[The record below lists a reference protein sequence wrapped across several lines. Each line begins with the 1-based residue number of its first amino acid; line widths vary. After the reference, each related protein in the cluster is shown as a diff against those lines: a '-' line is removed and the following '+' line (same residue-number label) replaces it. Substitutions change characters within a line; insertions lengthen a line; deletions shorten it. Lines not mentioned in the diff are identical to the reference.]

1 LRSQPSC
8 TIGVLQ
14 QRTKDMKKLLSTAVI
29 IAARVCR
36 ACVGTAYGSGPE
48 CEHRHRAGCYSST
61 RPAELG
67 LIANVKF
74 RTAVRSLAGAVAHQK
89 MEQDR
94 ITRSKAIRSERNWSQ
109 SGARVCFGST
119 TSAVRMTGGSPTEKI
134 FAIRSTWRRCAF
146 FSVIARLSASSA
158 TWKPG

>member
-1 LRSQPSC
+1 LRANGAGHTGFVMNPSTPSSPGAASPAGGSNAGRGC
-8 TIGVLQ
+8 LRRKQAKPITAWFRR
-14 QRTKDMKKLLSTAVI
+14 QRLLAE
-29 IAARVCR
+29 R
-36 ACVGTAYGSGPE
+36 
-48 CEHRHRAGCYSST
+48 